1 MKYLSLLLQVLV
13 ICTLNSCKKEDT
25 DQQLSNDP
33 LQIISAKVGT
43 TDLNSDKETIDVPVD
58 QPIVITFTHSID
70 TGIAAINLE
79 ISDIDSNKYIFTISY
94 LNNYKTISIK
104 TDQLLNYQKSYI
116 FKIKDGLKGTKG
128 EKFKGITYQFRTQ
141 NGEMKISSITID
153 GEDFYS
159 QKPIKN
165 IPLQT
170 AIEIKFSEPLERNSV
185 QDNVKL
191 YKSDGSIP
199 VTINFLN
206 NDSALSVTNNTKMEG
221 YTKYYFN
228 LSGKITSTDGHDFY
242 GFNKDFF
249 TMLDSTLKY
258 PVITDDELLT
268 KIQQQ
273 TFRYFWD
280 FGHPYSGLTR
290 ERNTSGD
297 IVTTGGS
304 GFGIMALIVGIER
317 GFITRTEGTGRLE
330 TILDFLE
337 PADRFHGAWSH
348 WMNGITG
355 ETIPFSEKDNGGD
368 LVETAFLIQ
377 GLLTFRQYL
386 DPGNPDENQLINR
399 INQLWESVEWDWYTR
414 NEQVLYWHWSVNY
427 EWEMNHKIRGYNE
440 TLITYILAAGSSTH
454 GIEASVYHNGY
465 AQNGAIING
474 KEYYGYKLPLGCDYG
489 GPLFFAHYSFLGLD
503 PRNLEDSYANYM
515 EQNVNHSLIN
525 RAYCSDNP
533 KDWVGYSEVSWG
545 LTASDNHQGYSAHSP
560 TNDLGVITPTA
571 GISSIPY
578 TPVES
583 LDAIR
588 HFYYILGDKLWGEY
602 GFYDAFNATEGWW
615 ANSYLAIDQG
625 PILIMIENYRSALL
639 WDLFMSCPE
648 VQSGLTKLGFTYD

>member
-13 ICTLNSCKKEDT
+13 ICTVNSCKKEDP

-33 LQIISAKVGT
+33 LQIISARVGT
-43 TDLNSDKETIDVPVD
+43 TDLNSDRETVDVPVD

-70 TGIAAINLE
+70 TGIAATNLE
-79 ISDIDSNKYIFTISY
+79 ISDIDSNKYNFTISY
-94 LNNYKTISIK
+94 LNNYKTTSIR
-104 TDQLLNYQKSYI
+104 TDQPFNYYKSYI

-141 NGEMKISSITID
+141 NGEMKISSITVD
-153 GEDFYS
+153 GKDFYS

-221 YTKYYFN
+221 YAKYYFN

-337 PADRFHGAWSH
+337 PADRFHGVWSH
-348 WMNGITG
+348 WMNGTTG

-368 LVETAFLIQ
+368 LVETTFLIQ

-414 NEQVLYWHWSVNY
+414 NEQVLYWHWSEDY
-427 EWEMNHKIRGYNE
+427 GWEMNHKIRGYNE
-440 TLITYILAAGSSTH
+440 TLITYILAAASSTH
-454 GIEASVYHNGY
+454 GIEASVYHDGY

-474 KEYYGYKLPLGCDYG
+474 KEYYGYKLPLGYDYG

-525 RAYCSDNP
+525 QAYCSDNP

-648 VQSGLTKLGFTYD
+648 VQSGLTKLGFTCD

>member
-58 QPIVITFTHSID
+58 QPIVITFTHLID

-153 GEDFYS
+153 GKDFYS

-228 LSGKITSTDGHDFY
+228 LSGKITSTDGYDFY
-242 GFNKDFF
+242 GFNKDFY
-249 TMLDSTLKY
+249 TTLDSTLKY
-258 PVITDDELLT
+258 PMITDDELLT

-280 FGHPYSGLTR
+280 FGHPYCGLAR

-297 IVTTGGS
+297 VVTTGGS

-317 GFITRTEGTGRLE
+317 DFITRTEGTGKLE

-337 PADRFHGAWSH
+337 LADRFHGAWSH
-348 WMNGITG
+348 WMNGTTG

-368 LVETAFLIQ
+368 LVETAYLIQ

-386 DPGNPDENQLINR
+386 DPGNPDENQLIDR
-399 INQLWESVEWDWYTR
+399 INQLWERVEWDWYTR

-440 TLITYILAAGSSTH
+440 TLITYILAAASSTH

-489 GPLFFAHYSFLGLD
+489 GPLFFTHYSFLGLD
-503 PRNLEDSYANYM
+503 PRNLEDSYANYQ

-560 TNDLGVITPTA
+560 TNDLGIITPTA

-648 VQSGLTKLGFTYD
+648 VQSGLTKLGFTCD

>member
-1 MKYLSLLLQVLV
+1 MKYLSLLLQVLIIFAV
-13 ICTLNSCKKEDT
+13 NSCKKEDT

-43 TDLNSDKETIDVPVD
+43 TDLNPDRETVDVPVD

-70 TGIAAINLE
+70 TVIVAVNLE
-79 ISDIDSNKYIFTISY
+79 ISDIDSNTYNYTISY
-94 LNNYKTISIK
+94 LNNYKTISIR
-104 TDQLLNYQKSYI
+104 TDQPFNYYKSYI
-116 FKIKDGLKGTKG
+116 FKIKDGLTGTKG
-128 EKFKGITYQFRTQ
+128 EKFKGITYLFRTK

-153 GEDFYS
+153 GKDFYS
-159 QKPIKN
+159 QKSIKN

-228 LSGKITSTDGHDFY
+228 LSVKITSTDGHDFY

-249 TMLDSTLKY
+249 TALDSTLKY
-258 PVITDDELLT
+258 PLITDDELLT

-317 GFITRTEGTGRLE
+317 GFITRTEGTDRLE
-330 TILDFLE
+330 TILNFLE
-337 PADRFHGAWSH
+337 QADCFHGAWSH
-348 WMNGITG
+348 WMNGTTG

-368 LVETAFLIQ
+368 LVETAYLIQ

-386 DPGNPDENQLINR
+386 DPGNPDENQLISR
-399 INQLWESVEWDWYTR
+399 INQLWENVEWDWYTR
-414 NEQVLYWHWSVNY
+414 NEQVLYWHWSEDY
-427 EWEMNHKIRGYNE
+427 LWEMNHKIRGYNE
-440 TLITYILAAGSSTH
+440 TLITYILAASSSTH
-454 GIEASVYHNGY
+454 DIEASVYHDGY
-465 AQNGAIING
+465 AQNGAIVNG
-474 KEYYGYKLPLGCDYG
+474 KEYYGYRLPLGYDYG

-503 PRNLEDSYANYM
+503 PRNLKDSYANYM

-571 GISSIPY
+571 AISSIPY
-578 TPVES
+578 TPEQS
-583 LDAIR
+583 LDAIH

-602 GFYDAFNATEGWW
+602 GFYDAFNATEAWW
-615 ANSYLAIDQG
+615 ADSYLAIDQG
-625 PILIMIENYRSALL
+625 PIVIMIENYRSALL

-648 VQSGLTKLGFTYD
+648 VQSGLTKLGFTYN

>member
-1 MKYLSLLLQVLV
+1 MKYLSLLLQVLIIFAV
-13 ICTLNSCKKEDT
+13 NSCKKEDP

-33 LQIISAKVGT
+33 LQIISARVGT
-43 TDLNSDKETIDVPVD
+43 TDMDPERETVDVPVD

-70 TGIAAINLE
+70 TLIAVVNLE
-79 ISDIDSNKYIFTISY
+79 ISDTDSNTYNFTISY
-94 LNNYKTISIK
+94 LNNYKTISIR
-104 TDQLLNYQKSYI
+104 TDQPFNYYKSYI
-116 FKIKDGLKGTKG
+116 VKIKDGLTGTKG
-128 EKFKGITYQFRTQ
+128 EKFKGITYLFRTQ

-153 GEDFYS
+153 GKDFYS
-159 QKPIKN
+159 QNSMKN

-221 YTKYYFN
+221 YSKYYFN
-228 LSGKITSTDGHDFY
+228 LSGKITSTDGYDFY

-249 TMLDSTLKY
+249 TALDSTLKY
-258 PVITDDELLT
+258 PLIPDDELLT

-273 TFRYFWD
+273 TFKYFWD

-297 IVTTGGS
+297 VVTTGGS

-337 PADRFHGAWSH
+337 TADRFHGVWPH

-368 LVETAFLIQ
+368 IVETSYLIQ

-386 DPGNPDENQLINR
+386 DPGDPDENQLIER

-414 NEQVLYWHWSVNY
+414 NEQVLYWQWSENY
-427 EWEMNHKIRGYNE
+427 GWEMNHKIRGYNE
-440 TLITYILAAGSSTH
+440 TLITYILAAASSTY
-454 GIEASVYHNGY
+454 GIEASVYHDGY
-465 AQNGAIING
+465 AQNGAIVNG

-503 PRNLEDSYANYM
+503 PRNLEDTYANYWDL
-515 EQNVNHSLIN
+515 NVNHSLIN

-560 TNDLGVITPTA
+560 TNDLGVISPTA
-571 GISSIPY
+571 AISSIPY

-625 PILIMIENYRSALL
+625 PIVIMIENYRSALL

-648 VQSGLTKLGFTYD
+648 VQSGLSKLGFTYN